1 MKLNREQLI
10 EKMGIEKI
18 QMLDKRL
25 SKHWF
30 NMTAEERE
38 ERNKSDAAWHEFV
51 GLCSNMDSEDF
62 ADTMREFEVE
72 NNLVLE
78 EIITDCIG

>member
-18 QMLDKRL
+18 QMLDNRL

-30 NMTAEERE
+30 NMTAKERE
-38 ERNKSDAAWHEFV
+38 DRNKSDAVWYEFV
-51 GLCSNMDSEDF
+51 ELCKEMDSEDF
-62 ADTMREFEVE
+62 ADTMREFEAE